1 MKKIISLSVT
11 LCMLLSLIGCQLV
24 PNVGNLLNGKNNN
37 NQVTVT
43 TPDPVTPD
51 VVAPDPVK
59 PDPEP
64 VEPAPE
70 PEPEPDPEPVEPV
83 TPPVVSG
90 YVEPTEL
97 GDSVYDYQVSI
108 NGQI

>member
-59 PDPEP
+59 PEPVEPDPEP
-64 VEPAPE
+64 VEPV
-70 PEPEPDPEPVEPV
+70 EPDPEPVEPV
-83 TPPVVSG
+83 TP
-90 YVEPTEL
+90 L
-97 GDSVYDYQVSI
+97 
-108 NGQI
+108 